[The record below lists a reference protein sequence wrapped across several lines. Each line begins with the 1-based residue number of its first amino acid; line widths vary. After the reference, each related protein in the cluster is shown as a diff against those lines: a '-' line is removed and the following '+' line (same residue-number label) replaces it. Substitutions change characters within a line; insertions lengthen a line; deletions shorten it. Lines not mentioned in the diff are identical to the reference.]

1 MSGTGLKS
9 HFNSNNTKPKNTYFV
24 AKIGNHKFYMW
35 KSNVKRNE
43 SVFRRDRL
51 KGLELDYNQYLQINQ
66 GIFTIRCQMMN
77 IEYA

>member
-1 MSGTGLKS
+1 MKVELFEISE
-9 HFNSNNTKPKNTYFV
+9 
-24 AKIGNHKFYMW
+24 

-43 SVFRRDRL
+43 SVYRRDRL